1 MPDQYN
7 QNNVFG
13 LGGTFLSVLQ
23 NGVVAINDLRLALAN
38 SFPPLTNPST
48 TTPTAGA
55 ISYSSSLVTAFGL
68 VTTSSGGTYRIALLP
83 SS

>member
-1 MPDQYN
+1 MAAD
-7 QNNVFG
+7 
-13 LGGTFLSVLQ
+13 LDTVLAVMQ
-23 NGVVAINDLRLALAN
+23 DGVRAINKLTLQLN
-38 SFPPLTNPST
+38 TTFPPLTDPST

-55 ISYSSSLVTAFGL
+55 ITYNSSQIEAFGL

>member
-1 MPDQYN
+1 LSTVQL
-7 QNNVFG
+7 
-13 LGGTFLSVLQ
+13 LGILQ
-23 NGVVAINDLRLALAN
+23 TGVQAVNELRLSLVNA
-38 SFPPLTNPST
+38 FPPLTNPST
-48 TTPTAGA
+48 ATPTAGA